1 LANKKSSEDGDVN
14 EKDVDDFK
22 ILKRN
27 IANLKKQAERQG
39 LQIDDLIK
47 FLKIELKK

>member
-1 LANKKSSEDGDVN
+1 MQLKWLRTFWQIRKSSEDGDVN

-27 IANLKKQAERQG
+27 IANFEKTSGASRSSN
-39 LQIDDLIK
+39 
-47 FLKIELKK
+47 